1 MEEYEHVFSNNTEF
15 FSTYNPDM
23 IEEAFVNY
31 LVDNK
36 VEHTPNKNKYKVKFK
51 LYVTDK
57 FNEKVTESVEVTMR
71 ILHVKD
77 QNKCCVEFTRGSG
90 RLSTF
95 LAHFESYKTDVLK
108 FADDAV

>member
-1 MEEYEHVFSNNTEF
+1 MTAADDAFAAAERL
-15 FSTYNPDM
+15 
-23 IEEAFVNY
+23 IAEAI
-31 LVDNK
+31 
-36 VEHTPNKNKYKVKFK
+36 
-51 LYVTDK
+51 DK

-77 QNKCCVEFTRGSG
+77 QNKCCVEFTRVSG

>member
-31 LVDNK
+31 LVHNK
-36 VEHTPNKNKYKVKFK
+36 VEHTLNKNKYKVKFK

-57 FNEKVTESVEVTMR
+57 FNEKVTESIEVTMR

-77 QNKCCVEFTRGSG
+77 
-90 RLSTF
+90 
-95 LAHFESYKTDVLK
+95 
-108 FADDAV
+108 